1 MSSRTFSAGAARLG
15 LAAALS
21 LAPTA
26 SFAGGL
32 AVVDFQQALND
43 VNEGKIVQARLE
55 GMYTEKKKALGEMEK
70 RMMAM
75 QQEYEQQAL
84 VMAPD
89 ALKAKERE
97 IMQAQMIYQ
106 QEVQK
111 AEMEFQGQY
120 NQEMETL
127 LGKMADICE
136 VIGKEKGYDMVIERN
151 AGVVYTSA
159 PDLTADLV
167 TRYNA
172 KYK

>member
-1 MSSRTFSAGAARLG
+1 MFKRLG
-15 LAAALS
+15 LAAALAVLPS
-21 LAPTA
+21 V

-55 GMYTEKKKALGEMEK
+55 GMYTEKKKALEQMEK
-70 RMMAM
+70 QLMAM

-84 VMAPD
+84 VMTPD

-97 IMQAQMIYQ
+97 IMQAQMVYQ
-106 QEVQK
+106 QSVQQ
-111 AEMEFQGQY
+111 AEMEFQAQY
-120 NQEMETL
+120 NKEMETL

-136 VIGKEKGYDMVIERN
+136 VIGKEKGYDMVLERN
-151 AGVVYTSA
+151 AGVVYTAA
-159 PDLTADLV
+159 PDLTSDLV

-172 KYK
+172 KYQ

>member
-1 MSSRTFSAGAARLG
+1 MFSRLG
-15 LAAALS
+15 LAAS
-21 LAPTA
+21 LAVFPSV
-26 SFAGGL
+26 SFAGGF

-55 GMYTEKKKALGEMEK
+55 GMYTEKKKSLDGMEK
-70 RMMAM
+70 QLMAM

-84 VMAPD
+84 VLTPD

-97 IMQAQMIYQ
+97 IMQGQMVYQ
-106 QEVQK
+106 QSVQQ
-111 AEMEFQGQY
+111 AEMEFQAQY

-136 VIGKEKGYDMVIERN
+136 AIGKEKGYDMVLEKN

-159 PDLTADLV
+159 PDLTPDLV
-167 TRYNA
+167 TRYNTQ
-172 KYK
+172 YK